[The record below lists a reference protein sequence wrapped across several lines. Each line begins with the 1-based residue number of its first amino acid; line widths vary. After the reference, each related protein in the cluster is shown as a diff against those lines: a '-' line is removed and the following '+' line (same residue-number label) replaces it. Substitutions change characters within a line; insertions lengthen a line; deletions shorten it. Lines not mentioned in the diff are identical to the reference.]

1 LDDPILQEPLTV
13 ETQILPEQDAF
24 EEQTQLV
31 APARDELPKDICPRC
46 KKKKPPFLSTCP
58 HCGYYPGDPIEQ
70 AEIEAEAQKQADT
83 GKAGTAPAAYV
94 PPEPKHEPKCDKC
107 GRKIPGGLA
116 TCPYCGYHPND
127 AHMPKEQP
135 KPAVEQLF
143 EDEEEPETIF
153 CPRCD
158 NEVLAGSEICPHC
171 AYPFQASR
179 NTERIRRPTLRL
191 PRVPDPK
198 RLTEKNSIECPECGR
213 RFSAARDRC
222 PYCGFGLYDD

>member
-1 LDDPILQEPLTV
+1 LSPGRDPLEGQAAPL
-13 ETQILPEQDAF
+13 
-24 EEQTQLV
+24 
-31 APARDELPKDICPRC
+31 APAGEELQKDICPRC

-70 AEIEAEAQKQADT
+70 AEIEAESKKQT
-83 GKAGTAPAAYV
+83 STRNTQTPGTYV

-127 AHMPKEQP
+127 AHLPKEQP
-135 KPAVEQLF
+135 KPAVVQLF

-158 NEVLAGSEICPHC
+158 NEVLAGTEICPHC
-171 AYPFQASR
+171 AYPFQAAR
-179 NTERIRRPTLRL
+179 NTERFQRPTQRL

-222 PYCGFGLYDD
+222 PYCGFGLYDI